1 MKCSQKGCKP
11 LGNKSAY
18 FKYIVI
24 LLSGIILVIFVLGK
38 IRADFKKCMGISFI
52 TEEEIQQIAFSRQEL
67 DNIVTLENHLLPYDQ
82 NKREIYIPCNVTA
95 KTKFYELEG
104 QLQSILPGYELYF
117 VWDGFF
123 DALSEAIKY
132 GCRFGLLAVDS
143 QGNFATYGV
152 VFTTLPVFEMHGD
165 VIGID
170 EREREVNYGK
180 VTVWNPNY
188 QDSGKLSIQDSAVE
202 WHVRGFSSQS
212 APKKSLKLNLKDK
225 QGEQNNCSFLGFD
238 SDDDYLLNAMWC
250 DDIKIREKLVM
261 DLWNQMAE
269 LENSSLK
276 MTKGEYCELIINEEY
291 QGLRLLQ
298 NKMERSYLKL
308 GEDDILLKGNNVNVG
323 TQKPPQEVYEVE
335 YSKQNETV
343 TYQTIGEFF
352 YQSDFSN
359 VDLESWVDLQLF
371 LHFGNMVDNE
381 GYKNI
386 FYVVERS
393 NGQETLRFIPWDTDM
408 SFGIYFNDG
417 FKYDPGVVENISYRT
432 EYLKILETY
441 PEIETMLSARWKELR
456 ETIFTE
462 ENIFSRIDE
471 YTARVT
477 DSGALKRDFDYLGW
491 NTWGGED
498 TIDNFKLFIQER
510 LGILDKLYQ

>member
-1 MKCSQKGCKP
+1 MQ
-11 LGNKSAY
+11 
-18 FKYIVI
+18 IQ
-24 LLSGIILVIFVLGK
+24 LVLIPFVL
-38 IRADFKKCMGISFI
+38 ILI
-52 TEEEIQQIAFSRQEL
+52 T
-67 DNIVTLENHLLPYDQ
+67 TYY
-82 NKREIYIPCNVTA
+82 YI
-95 KTKFYELEG
+95 L
-104 QLQSILPGYELYF
+104 
-117 VWDGFF
+117 
-123 DALSEAIKY
+123 
-132 GCRFGLLAVDS
+132 
-143 QGNFATYGV
+143 
-152 VFTTLPVFEMHGD
+152 
-165 VIGID
+165 
-170 EREREVNYGK
+170 
-180 VTVWNPNY
+180 
-188 QDSGKLSIQDSAVE
+188 
-202 WHVRGFSSQS
+202 
-212 APKKSLKLNLKDK
+212 PKKSLKLNLKDK
-225 QGEQNNCSFLGFD
+225 HGEQNNCSFLGFD

-276 MTKGEYCELIINEEY
+276 MTNGEYCELIINGEY

-335 YSKQNETV
+335 YSKQNEKV

-393 NGQETLRFIPWDTDM
+393 NDQETLRFIPWDTDM

-417 FKYDPGVVENISYRT
+417 FRYDPVVVENISYRT

-441 PEIETMLSARWKELR
+441 PEIETMLSLRWKELR

-510 LGILDKLYQ
+510 LRILDKLYQ